1 MLPHDIQALMAKILF
16 FIFATCLLCLPK
28 IQASG
33 WESSLTLKKDAQ
45 IAGRNLRAEKTPESD
60 LVPLLAGP

>member
-28 IQASG
+28 IQAQVV
-33 WESSLTLKKDAQ
+33 WELF
-45 IAGRNLRAEKTPESD
+45 
-60 LVPLLAGP
+60 LALN